1 MNKEM
6 YSEFYINKQSGT
18 YSETLEAFGL
28 GNLLYEIFKRNN
40 IGGIKITIED
50 LGYQYLIKTNKPIT
64 EAYIDRL
71 SYFQIFSFIKKEIN
85 QEVPF
90 GSFDYPANKA
100 IQDDFKARFA
110 QIEKL
115 KSEEEKK
122 VARKALN
129 EEKLSEFGKSIDPE
143 YDVYR
148 ELIKNPYASFT
159 KLFENFYLNQDNFP
173 LLIKSIIEY
182 YTQQTCSSFDFSL
195 SEKTPTA
202 QQLFNPNQ
210 GKGLNK
216 TKANNASMGNLSSNW
231 ISETMKISGAL
242 SYMICQYVKTG
253 SSYDMKVFVPEFN
266 EAGLKDAKD
275 ILFDFKRHLKS
286 ASPIKLDILNSLDF
300 TAKFIKH
307 TPEYNGKVRKTLK
320 GFHSV
325 YQKDLGQNKAV
336 ANIAFINTPDF
347 VAYNNPEE
355 ANEWIEILEQ
365 QRVLIN
371 DVGKDATTRKEVLS
385 GGDIQMLQSY
395 RNFLGST
402 GNSALEHFSE
412 FSYWYGNY
420 LMSFLSGLK
429 SEKDKR
435 RPYYKYKS
443 FKIEHLN
450 KFYQNMS
457 TQELNLTEIIKNG
470 GFEAVAKAIRKSTVS
485 LQYTPKDQRKFEIRY
500 GLAQQLQN
508 KAKSKEDLAT
518 FIGEFIGT
526 YNAETA
532 RNAEK
537 NGGKPSRANVK
548 DEELIQFYSLL
559 DKNPPRLIGALL
571 SSYGFALSKK
581 EAPKSEVQDD
591 ENNQEEN

>member
-1 MNKEM
+1 MNQEM

-18 YSETLEAFGL
+18 YSETLETFGV
-28 GNLLYEIFKRNN
+28 GNLLYEIFKRNKVQ
-40 IGGIKITIED
+40 GIIRVTIED
-50 LGYQYLIKTNKPIT
+50 LGSQYLIKTNKPIT
-64 EAYIDRL
+64 EAYIDSL
-71 SYFQIFSFIKKEIN
+71 PYFQIFRFIKKEIN

-100 IQDDFKARFA
+100 IQDDYKAKFA

-122 VARKALN
+122 VTRKALN
-129 EEKLSEFGKSIDPE
+129 EKKLSEFEKSIDPE

-159 KLFENFYLNQDNFP
+159 KLFENFHLNQDNFQG
-173 LLIKSIIEY
+173 LIKSIIKY
-182 YTQQTCSSFDFSL
+182 YTEQTFSSFDFSL

-216 TKANNASMGNLSSNW
+216 AKANNASMGNLSSNW

-242 SYMICQYVKTG
+242 SYMICQYVKVG
-253 SSYDMKVFVPEFN
+253 SSYDMKVYVPEFN
-266 EAGLKDAKD
+266 QISLKEARDILKD
-275 ILFDFKRHLKS
+275 FKKHLKS

-300 TAKFIKH
+300 TVKFIKY
-307 TPEYNGKVRKTLK
+307 TPKYNGKVRKTLK

-347 VAYNNPEE
+347 VAYNNQEE
-355 ANEWIEILEQ
+355 SEEWKEILEQ
-365 QRVLIN
+365 QRNLISN
-371 DVGKDATTRKEVLS
+371 IKEQ
-385 GGDIQMLQSY
+385 GDSIQGLQAY
-395 RNFLGST
+395 RNFLGSI
-402 GNSALEHFSE
+402 GNMALNYFSH

-420 LMSFLSGLK
+420 LMQQLTKGNKFV
-429 SEKDKR
+429 R
-435 RPYYKYKS
+435 T

-457 TQELNLTEIIKNG
+457 TQELNLAEIIKND

-518 FIGEFIGT
+518 FIGEFIAT

-537 NGGKPSRANVK
+537 NDGKPSRANVK

-571 SSYGFALSKK
+571 SSYGFALNKR
-581 EAPKSEVQDD
+581 EAPESEFQGD